1 MATPEEQVQQ
11 GQEQQSVQ
19 PAKTQSKQKI
29 RSALEAV
36 QSIGSAPTPYMM
48 GYEAVDPKRVQE
60 IKDRYAINPDETALA
75 YFSRTTAKPKEID
88 EKAEKRNRL
97 FGAIADAAMLLGDSI
112 GVAKGGL
119 APVRTK
125 SALGVANAAIEAER
139 KRNATELLAYRTAMQ
154 KALKDDRDAEHKA
167 RTAVA
172 KALDDY
178 YDGINTRNAAAKRF
192 NYNAVNKFSADAYD
206 TAVKAAINDVNN
218 EHRAGENAK
227 NRATQWGIAKMRE
240 EGANNRAKL
249 YGNKNGN
256 SDESQSTLVLRDK
269 NGENPLTLHYPNPK
283 DKNEYHSALRSIIT
297 GLKAKEDEMTRRWSS
312 MSEEEK
318 AANPDAKPSELFQAQ
333 YYQWSLTNQGLTPAN
348 VEALIQESNYLKT
361 AEGRQWIQQQLA
373 PYQDEINLE

>member
-11 GQEQQSVQ
+11 GQEQQPVQ

-48 GYEAVDPKRVQE
+48 DYEAVDPKRVQE

-125 SALGVANAAIEAER
+125 SALGVANVAIEAER

-192 NYNAVNKFSADAYD
+192 NYNAVNKFSSDAYD

-227 NRATQWGIAKMRE
+227 NRANQWGIAKMRE

-249 YGNKNGN
+249 YGNGN
-256 SDESQSTLVLRDK
+256 ENPDAYSTLVLSGDDGKQLKLR
-269 NGENPLTLHYPNPK
+269 YPNPK
-283 DKNEYHSALRSIIT
+283 DKNQYNSTLTQILSEVA
-297 GLKAKEDEMTRRWSS
+297 AKEQSLRNQYNALPDEEKNTTPPPYSSTFLSQHRRWS
-312 MSEEEK
+312 K
-318 AANPDAKPSELFQAQ
+318 NG
-333 YYQWSLTNQGLTPAN
+333 GLDDR
-348 VEALIQESNYLKT
+348 EIQQLLNMSNYLKT